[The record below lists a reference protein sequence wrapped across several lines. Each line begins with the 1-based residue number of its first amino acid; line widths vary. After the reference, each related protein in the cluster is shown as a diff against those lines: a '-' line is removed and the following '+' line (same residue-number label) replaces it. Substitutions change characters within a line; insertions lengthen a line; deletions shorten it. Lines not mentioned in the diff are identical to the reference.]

1 MQVSASEVKELRD
14 RTGAGFM
21 DCKEA
26 LQEANGDMEKALLY
40 LRQRGL
46 SKAQRKVERAATEG
60 VVASYI
66 HHGSRVGVLIEV
78 NCETDFVARNSEF
91 QQLVKELAM
100 QVAASRPRWMS
111 REDVPSEELDKEREV
126 LTLQAKGTGKPDAV
140 VEKMVAGRMEKFFK
154 ENCLMEQPFI
164 KDPEIDVAGHVRGII
179 AKLGENI
186 VVRRFERYELGE
198 SLPQASA

>member
-26 LQEANGDMEKALLY
+26 LQTAQGDMEKALLY
-40 LRQRGL
+40 LRQKGL
-46 SKAQRKVERAATEG
+46 SKAARKAERAASEG

-66 HHGSRVGVLIEV
+66 HPGSRVGVLLEV

-91 QQLVKELAM
+91 QELVKELAM
-100 QVAASRPRWMS
+100 QVAASKPRWVS
-111 REDVPSEELDKEREV
+111 REDVPSQALEREKEF
-126 LTLQAKGTGKPDAV
+126 LTLQARETGKPDAI

-164 KDPEIDVAGHVRGII
+164 KDPDTDVASHIKGFM

-198 SLPQASA
+198 SLDAEPG